1 MLIQCTTGFENFST
15 SSAKAHV
22 FVVPTARMLG
32 KEMHIAVACKG
43 VYPGLRKV
51 GLETKQPAAPGLR
64 RELGEWTT
72 ASYEVPEGMLLKVFG
87 TRSGGWGSQRVM
99 SNQFIRVRADAA
111 MRRINVILTGNER
124 AALARASIEGRFDLV
139 TLSEALLMGVA
150 VPPSFRPGF
159 DEAMQRRAFEYHEV
173 EPELRS
179 VAVAQTRVVT
189 NAAGEEREVSTNIR
203 HRALDL

>member
-1 MLIQCTTGFENFST
+1 MLIQCTTGFENFPN

-51 GLETKQPAAPGLR
+51 GVETKQPAAHGLR

-72 ASYEVPEGMLLKVFG
+72 ASYEVPNGMLLKIFG
-87 TRSGGWGSQRVM
+87 TRSGGWGGMRVM
-99 SNQFIRVRADAA
+99 ANQIIRPRADAA
-111 MRRINVILTGNER
+111 LRRISVILTGHER
-124 AALARASIEGRFDLV
+124 ASLARASIEGRFDLV
-139 TLSEALLMGVA
+139 PLAEALLSGVA
-150 VPPSFRPGF
+150 VPPSFRPSF
-159 DEAMQRRAFEYHEV
+159 DETMQQRAFEYHEI

-179 VAVAQTRVVT
+179 IPTTQTRVVT
-189 NAAGEEREVSTNIR
+189 NAAGEDREVSTSVR
-203 HRALDL
+203 RRALDL